1 MRNAILCV
9 SALLFATA
17 ATPSRACSLISPPVA
32 ETVNKVAAEGMLISG
47 HVIQAFD
54 VDKNQPEIIRAEQI
68 FVGEGGPRDFV
79 IYRSPRF
86 FEHARKRRDEMRD
99 RNWPPF
105 SCPEPQT
112 YSLGQSFDR
121 LVLVPA
127 AADNGTDLTGKWSIE
142 FWGGSVVSGRAL
154 DLLVEESE
162 RKGRFQTR
170 PPKSRQWGDCMEC
183 GVPHVR

>member
-1 MRNAILCV
+1 MRSAIFCL
-9 SALLFATA
+9 SALIFAIGA
-17 ATPSRACSLISPPVA
+17 APSQACSLISPPVA
-32 ETVNKVAAEGMLISG
+32 ETVNKVAVEGMLISG

-54 VDKNQPEIIRAEQI
+54 FNKNQPEIIRVEQI
-68 FVGEGGPRDFV
+68 FVGEGGPRDIV
-79 IYRSPRF
+79 IYRSPHF
-86 FEHARKRRDEMRD
+86 FEHARKLRDEKL
-99 RNWPPF
+99 PF

-127 AADNGTDLTGKWSIE
+127 AADNGADVTGKWSIE

-154 DLLVEESE
+154 ELLVEESK

-170 PPKSRQWGDCMEC
+170 PPKSRQWGDCMACVSPE
-183 GVPHVR
+183 VR